1 MRSEGARVEN
11 LTQVA
16 DIARRERIPV
26 LALASGQVLEIGR
39 VRLTVLAPELTGAR
53 PTPGA
58 EAEDANDR
66 SIVLAADTAAGRIL
80 LTGDIEAPAQQ
91 LLLRQGIALRSDILK
106 LPHHGS
112 RTTTKEFLDAVHP
125 RLTLISVGVE
135 NTFGHPHHGILAE
148 LNTLGTTVLRT
159 DHHGDLLVVGGNPPK
174 TMTSR

>member
-1 MRSEGARVEN
+1 MVD
-11 LTQVA
+11 T
-16 DIARRERIPV
+16 ARRERIPMV
-26 LALASGQVLEIGR
+26 ALAAGQVLDIGS
-39 VRLTVLAPELTGAR
+39 VRLTVLAPEPTGAR

-91 LLLRQGIALRSDILK
+91 ALLRQGTALRADILK

-112 RTTTKEFLDAVHP
+112 RTTTKDFLDAVHP

-148 LNTLGTTVLRT
+148 LTTLGTTVLRT
-159 DHHGDLLVVGGNPPK
+159 DRHGDLLVLGGNPPR